1 MSETKLVYSGETGTL
16 ESTSLRFQKATGIYI
31 QNRGNS
37 LELEFDAYLNIYISN
52 VETRKINITNLRE
65 LNILDTIDFIPIPI
79 EYAFSGLDMSITIVS
94 DISINIDV
102 YVLIPDCLCK
112 NELEDIQNQL
122 DSIELKQNIQ
132 LAAQATQTVA
142 TLAIGANQLAQN
154 ASLVALA
161 SGLAVAF
168 SPYTGGASLAIAPA
182 VAAPLGLGST
192 ALLGAGLLLP

>member
-1 MSETKLVYSGETGTL
+1 MSEIKLVYSGVTGSL
-16 ESTSLRFQKATGIYI
+16 ESTSLRFQRATGIYI
-31 QNRGNS
+31 KNIGNN

-52 VETRKINITNLRE
+52 VETRKINLTNLRE
-65 LNILDTIDFIPIPI
+65 INILDTIDFIPISM

-94 DISINIDV
+94 DISINIEV
-102 YVLIPDCLCK
+102 YILIPDCLCK
-112 NELEDIQNQL
+112 TEIDEIQNQL

-132 LAAQATQTVA
+132 LAAQAAQAAA

-161 SGLAVAF
+161 SGVAIAF

-182 VAAPLGLGST
+182 VAAPLGLGSSV
-192 ALLGAGLLLP
+192 LLGAGLLLP